1 MCISGQ
7 WKGCYAESQVARIF
21 GSYDIDNVYFGPGAL
36 RLVGRPAGETRVCH
50 SFLFLDLD

>member
-7 WKGCYAESQVARIF
+7 WKGRYVASQVARIF

-36 RLVGRPAGETRVCH
+36 HLVGRPAGETRVCH
-50 SFLFLDLD
+50 SLILLDLD